1 MARRMIIEGGGL
13 PKHPQP
19 FPTAVKVGNLVCSSA
34 IGGQDPETGKVPEA
48 PGAQIRNAFHHV
60 QTVLRLAGGS
70 LADIGKVT
78 VYLKD
83 RDTQRDMLNAEWVR
97 LFPNEQDR
105 PVRHTVQG
113 EFSGHRMIQVEF
125 IAMVADGVR

>member
-1 MARRMIIEGGGL
+1 MAGRTIIEGGGL

-48 PGAQIRNAFHHV
+48 PEAQIRNAFHHM
-60 QTVLRLAGGS
+60 QTVLRLAGGTP
-70 LADIGKVT
+70 ADVAKVT

-83 RDTQRDMLNAEWVR
+83 RDTQRDMLNAEWIRV
-97 LFPNEQDR
+97 FPNEHDR

-113 EFSGHRMIQVEF
+113 EFSGHRMIQIEF
-125 IAMVADGVR
+125 MAMIADGVR

>member
-1 MARRMIIEGGGL
+1 MARMIFEGNGL

-34 IGGQDPETGKVPEA
+34 IGGQDPETGKVPES
-48 PGAQIRNAFHHV
+48 PEAQIHNAFHHV
-60 QTVLRLAGGS
+60 ATILRLSGGS
-70 LADIGKVT
+70 LADIAKVT

-83 RDTQRDMLNAEWVR
+83 RDTQRDMLNAEWIR
-97 LFPNEQDR
+97 LFPDEQDR
-105 PVRHTVQG
+105 PVRHTLEG

-125 IAMVADGVR
+125 MAMVPDAAR